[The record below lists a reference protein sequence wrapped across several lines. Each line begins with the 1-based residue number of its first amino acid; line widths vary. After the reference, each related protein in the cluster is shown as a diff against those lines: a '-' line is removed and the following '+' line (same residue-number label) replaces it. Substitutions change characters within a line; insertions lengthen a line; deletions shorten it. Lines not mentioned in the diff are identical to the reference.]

1 MAIALNTRT
10 YKDIDLDFLA
20 NPITKDV
27 LKKTNEEAIAAS
39 ISNLLQTSNYE
50 RLFNPDLG
58 CNLKKYLFEPVDNI
72 TTNNIREEITRTL
85 VNFEPRVDLLDVQV
99 APFPDENR
107 YTVSIKFFIKNDP
120 DPITITLF
128 LERVR

>member
-10 YKDIDLDFLA
+10 YKDIDMDFLP

-27 LKKTNEEAIAAS
+27 LKKTNEDAIAAS
-39 ISNLLQTSNYE
+39 IANLLQTSNYE

-58 CNLKKYLFEPVDNI
+58 CNLKKYLFELIDDI

-85 VNFEPRVDLLDVQV
+85 INFEPRIDLLDVFV
-99 APFPDENR
+99 EPSPDENR
-107 YTVSIKFFIKNDP
+107 YDVLIKFFIKNDP

>member
-10 YKDIDLDFLA
+10 YKDIDLDFLP

-50 RLFNPDLG
+50 RLFNPSLG
-58 CNLKKYLFEPVDNI
+58 CNLKRYLFEPVDDI
-72 TTNNIREEITRTL
+72 TTNNIREEIVRTI
-85 VNFEPRVDLLDVQV
+85 VNFERRVDLLDVQV
-99 APFPDENR
+99 EPFPDENM
-107 YTVSIKFFIKNDP
+107 YNVSIKFFIKNDP

>member
-1 MAIALNTRT
+1 MALALNTRT

-50 RLFNPDLG
+50 RLFNPGLG
-58 CNLKKYLFEPVDNI
+58 CNLKRYLFEPIDDI
-72 TTNNIREEITRTL
+72 TTNNIREEIVRTI

-99 APFPDENR
+99 EPFPDENL
-107 YTVSIKFFIKNDP
+107 YNVAIKFFIKNDP

>member
-1 MAIALNTRT
+1 MAVALNTRT

-58 CNLKKYLFEPVDNI
+58 CNLKRYLFEPVDDI
-72 TTNNIREEITRTL
+72 TTNNIREEIVRTI

-99 APFPDENR
+99 EPFPDENL
-107 YTVSIKFFIKNDP
+107 YNVAIKFFIKNDP

>member
-1 MAIALNTRT
+1 MAIAINTRT
-10 YKDIDLDFLA
+10 YKDIDLDFFP
-20 NPITKDV
+20 NPITKDI
-27 LKKTNEEAIAAS
+27 LKKTNEGAIAAS

-58 CNLKKYLFEPVDNI
+58 CNLKRYLFEPIDDI

-85 VNFEPRVDLLDVQV
+85 ANFEPRIDLLDVQV
-99 APFPDENR
+99 EPFPDQNL
-107 YTVSIKFFIKNDP
+107 YNVAIKFFIKNDP

>member
-58 CNLKKYLFEPVDNI
+58 CNLKRYLFEPVDDI
-72 TTNNIREEITRTL
+72 TTNNIREEIVRTI

-99 APFPDENR
+99 EPFPDENL
-107 YTVSIKFFIKNDP
+107 YNVAIKFFIKNDP

>member
-1 MAIALNTRT
+1 MAITLNTRT
-10 YKDIDLDFLA
+10 YKDIDLDFFA

-27 LKKTNEEAIAAS
+27 QKKTNEEAIAAS

-58 CNLKKYLFEPVDNI
+58 CNLKRYLFEPVDDI
-72 TTNNIREEITRTL
+72 TTNNIREEITRTIA
-85 VNFEPRVDLLDVQV
+85 NFEPRVDLLDVTV
-99 APFPDENR
+99 DPFPDENK
-107 YTVSIKFFIKNDP
+107 YEVSIKFFIKKDP